1 MLERW
6 RTGPRKD
13 AYIISYV
20 EKIEVIKKS
29 IILHGNNQTKKV
41 MRKVSLLFLAAVF
54 SVNLFA
60 GGIVTNTNQSAAW
73 VRWLVRDASLGIDAV
88 YYNPAG
94 LSKLGNGF
102 HLSLNNQFIFQ
113 TQTITCDYPYLNG
126 SPKSYEADVKALL
139 YPDIFAAYNIGKFS
153 FSFGVVPI
161 GGGGSADFADGI
173 ASFEMPVSDLVP
185 ILGYNLKGVDAL
197 VAQYTGTDPHY
208 RDVTGYSLKA
218 ALNGSSVYLGFQ
230 GNVSY
235 AINDLIQVSLGAR
248 YVTVNNSYEGHLTDI
263 QIEAPQNYGGW
274 QAPGDY
280 MNFVSDDIPPTNAIL
295 VYLKGQLKES
305 AAALASATEDG
316 YVDVTQT
323 GNGWTGIIGVNIS
336 PSENLNIALK
346 YEHHTKIELTNET
359 AVDSFAMFPDGA
371 KSRADLPGML
381 SAGVQFRPID
391 RLTLQA
397 GFHYYLDKTAYYG
410 KTAIDTVTGQPVI
423 EPDGISYKQ
432 VDNKDFM
439 EGNTWELG
447 LGAEFMVT
455 KKFGISAGYLH
466 VTTGANEKYQS
477 AIGYSLSTNTYGG
490 GLVYNF
496 TDKIQ
501 LNLGFDY
508 VIYQSDE
515 VSAQT
520 GNPIYSPGID
530 PPDQE
535 FISYKNIYEKNT
547 MVIGVGLDISF

>member
-1 MLERW
+1 
-6 RTGPRKD
+6 
-13 AYIISYV
+13 
-20 EKIEVIKKS
+20 
-29 IILHGNNQTKKV
+29 
-41 MRKVSLLFLAAVF
+41 MRKVSLLFFAALF
-54 SVNLFA
+54 SANLFA

-126 SPKSYEADVKALL
+126 TPKSYEANVKALL

-173 ASFEMPVSDLVP
+173 ASFEIPVSNLDT
-185 ILGYNLKGVDAL
+185 ILSYNLAGVDGF
-197 VAQYTGTDPHY
+197 VQGQTGTDPHY

-235 AINDLIQVSLGAR
+235 AINDFIQVALGAR
-248 YVTVNNSYEGHLTDI
+248 YVTVNNTYEGHLTDI
-263 QIEAPQNYGGW
+263 HIMAPDQYGGE
-274 QAPGDY
+274 QPPGQY
-280 MNFVSDDIPPTNAIL
+280 MYL
-295 VYLKGQLKES
+295 VADGVESVNSFLAMMLRQS
-305 AAALASATEDG
+305 AAELTAATEDG
-316 YVDVTQT
+316 YVNVTQK
-323 GNGWTGIIGVNIS
+323 GSGWTGIVSVNIS

-359 AVDSFAMFPDGA
+359 SVDSFAMFPDGA

-381 SAGVQFRPID
+381 SAGVQYRLMD

-410 KTAIDTVTGQPVI
+410 KTAIDSLTGQPVI
-423 EPDGISYKQ
+423 EPDGISFKQ
-432 VDNKDFM
+432 VDNRDFM
-439 EGNTWELG
+439 DGNTWELG
-447 LGAEFMVT
+447 LGAEFMIT
-455 KKFGISAGYLH
+455 KRLGVSAGYLH

-508 VIYQSDE
+508 VVYQSDDVAHTE
-515 VSAQT
+515 TVELDNTHAFDV
-520 GNPIYSPGID
+520 P
-530 PPDQE
+530 
-535 FISYKNIYEKNT
+535 YKNVYEKNT
-547 MVIGVGLDISF
+547 MVFGVGLDISF